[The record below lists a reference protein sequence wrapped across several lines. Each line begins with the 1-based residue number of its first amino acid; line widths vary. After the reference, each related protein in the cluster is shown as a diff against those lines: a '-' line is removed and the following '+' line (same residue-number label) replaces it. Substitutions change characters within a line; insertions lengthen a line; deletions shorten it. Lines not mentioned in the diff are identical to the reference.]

1 MKTEISHRDS
11 LIQLYS
17 DYHKDAYG
25 YRPTYNYSLL
35 TTEELEADYDTFGRI
50 CEENRIEE
58 AKAEKLAIEK
68 FNETVKKM
76 IKMGAKNTKTAL
88 RWICEAGV
96 EEDGWDIDF
105 FLWKMGISK
114 YSSEG
119 SVVYNK
125 LLPFWRKALK

>member
-1 MKTEISHRDS
+1 MTTETSHRDS
-11 LIQLYS
+11 LLLTYS

-25 YRPTYNYSLL
+25 YRPTYNYSVL
-35 TTEELEADYDTFGRI
+35 TTEELEADYEKFGRI
-50 CEENRIEE
+50 CKENAEEE
-58 AKAEKLAIEK
+58 AKAEKLAIVK

-76 IKMGAKNTKTAL
+76 VKLGANNTKTAL

-96 EEDGWDIDF
+96 EEDGWDMDY

-114 YSSEG
+114 YTPAG
-119 SVVYNK
+119 LVLHNK